1 VFLSEGGYA
10 LTRRGIDMLF
20 QRLRRRSDL
29 PKGKRISAHIF
40 RHTFAVRYLM
50 LGGDIYTLQELLGH
64 EDIATIKNY
73 MHLNDTLVQEQ
84 KRKFSPGDN
93 VPFANQ
99 PGGRKKR
106 TDFREPV
113 KRKGGVGRN
122 LPNM

>member
-1 VFLSEGGYA
+1 
-10 LTRRGIDMLF
+10 MLF
-20 QRLRRRSDL
+20 QRIRKRADL
-29 PKGKRISAHIF
+29 PKGKRISPHIF

-93 VPFANQ
+93 VPFKDS
-99 PGGRKKR
+99 PSGRKHR
-106 TDFREPV
+106 TDFREPA
-113 KRKGGVGRN
+113 KGKPRAGRGKKPQ
-122 LPNM
+122 LDQ